1 MWQPESLEVV
11 VKLPLQITW
20 RDFEPS
26 PALEADIRSHV
37 EKLEQFYDRIT
48 SCRVVVEA
56 PHAHHHKGKLYRLH
70 IDIKVPGREISVT
83 RDPAEHHSHEDI
95 YVALRDAF
103 DAAKRQL
110 QDHARIARGDVKS
123 LHKREAT

>member
-1 MWQPESLEVV
+1 M
-11 VKLPLQITW
+11 KLPLQIAFHNMPHDAEIESAIW
-20 RDFEPS
+20 ANAEW
-26 PALEADIRSHV
+26 LETYD
-37 EKLEQFYDRIT
+37 DRIM

-70 IDIKVPGREISVT
+70 IDIKVPGRDISVT

-110 QDHARIARGDVKS
+110 QDHARIERGDVKS